1 MKTKT
6 LLYSHLSGNEGK
18 YVSLSSLLTNR
29 GLCRLVLFLTESRQ
43 TGHELLLSLA
53 LGDPPSS
60 SLFPCSGDLGSH
72 MFPCCPCGWMTPRW
86 SISDCQWTVDFQWI
100 KILRFQR
107 ISLLVQPDLAY
118 SDCKLPLT
126 FSYVG
131 GIWTY

>member
-53 LGDPPSS
+53 LGDPPALSS
-60 SLFPCSGDLGSH
+60 PAAGTLAVTCSH
-72 MFPCCPCGWMTPRW
+72 AVP
-86 SISDCQWTVDFQWI
+86 VD
-100 KILRFQR
+100 
-107 ISLLVQPDLAY
+107 
-118 SDCKLPLT
+118 
-126 FSYVG
+126 G
-131 GIWTY
+131 